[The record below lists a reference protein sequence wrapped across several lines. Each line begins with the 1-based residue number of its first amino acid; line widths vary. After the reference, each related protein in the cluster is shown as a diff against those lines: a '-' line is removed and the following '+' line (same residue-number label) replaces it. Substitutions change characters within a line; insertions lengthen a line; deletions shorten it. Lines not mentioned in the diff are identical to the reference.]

1 MLEIMFFY
9 ILSTVFDVCPIYL
22 EEYWNN
28 QTTLEMYVC
37 FQKEICVLLA
47 QIHPH

>member
-28 QTTLEMYVC
+28 TGDVC
-37 FQKEICVLLA
+37 ML
-47 QIHPH
+47 